1 LVGIIFVPTNGR
13 TIAIHT
19 CPDKLKSRANARA
32 TRSGPVRQDS
42 FSIEA
47 KMADKVKND
56 ALISIADEANR
67 KRFRK

>member
-1 LVGIIFVPTNGR
+1 VGP
-13 TIAIHT
+13 
-19 CPDKLKSRANARA
+19 
-32 TRSGPVRQDS
+32 SGKDS
-42 FSIEA
+42 FSVEA